1 MTGAVLA
8 NSGGTPYFS
17 HSRSEY
23 GERLMFVDVIVDTV
37 CPWCYVGKARFEKA
51 LAMRPDQP
59 VEIGWR
65 PFQLNP
71 GIPPGGK
78 NRRAYLTE
86 KFGGGDRA
94 ERRYSVIGDA
104 GRQEGIEFRFD
115 LIERTPNTV
124 DSHRL
129 IAFARRDG
137 REHGVVDA
145 LFRAYFTEGRDIGKI
160 SILSEIA
167 AENGLDGD
175 AARRFLES
183 DEDRALILGED
194 ELARSLGVNGVPCYI
209 VDRKY
214 AISGA
219 QSPEVFLQI
228 FDLGRHEGRQIA
240 AE

>member
-1 MTGAVLA
+1 MI
-8 NSGGTPYFS
+8 
-17 HSRSEY
+17 
-23 GERLMFVDVIVDTV
+23 VDVIVDTV

-51 LAMRPDQP
+51 LAMRPDQV

-71 GIPPGGK
+71 GIPRAGK
-78 NRRAYLTE
+78 DRRAYLSE

-104 GRQEGIEFRFD
+104 GRQEGIDFRFD
-115 LIERTPNTV
+115 RIDRTPNTV

-129 IAFARRDG
+129 ISYARSEG
-137 REHGVVDA
+137 RQHAMVDA
-145 LFRAYFTEGRDIGKI
+145 LFRAYFTEGRDIGEI
-160 SILSEIA
+160 EVLAEIA
-167 AENGLDGD
+167 AETGLDGD
-175 AARRFLES
+175 AARIFLGS
-183 DEDRALILGED
+183 DEDRALVVGED

-214 AISGA
+214 AVSGA

-228 FDLGRHEGRQIA
+228 FDLVRHEGRQIA